1 MGALVQ
7 IDAGDRRLLAAVSE
21 TMTEAARRSGEW
33 LVCRAGCTQ
42 CCIGAF
48 PITQLDARRL
58 RRGLQELTARDPVR
72 AAAVQARA
80 DAYPIVVDDDDLP
93 CPALDP
99 STGYCDLY
107 DARPM
112 TCRIFGP
119 VTQMEDG
126 NLGACE
132 LCYDGATE
140 EQMKECAVEVDS
152 EGLENELVDDLAEQG
167 LSGTTIV
174 AFALRPVTEP

>member
-1 MGALVQ
+1 MIFDSL
-7 IDAGDRRLLAAVSE
+7 
-21 TMTEAARRSGEW
+21 
-33 LVCRAGCTQ
+33 
-42 CCIGAF
+42 
-48 PITQLDARRL
+48 
-58 RRGLQELTARDPVR
+58 
-72 AAAVQARA
+72 
-80 DAYPIVVDDDDLP
+80 DDLP